1 MKNII
6 LNLENK
12 SYPIVFSE
20 DFKILTAC
28 FKKYLSN
35 RKIFFISDSNV
46 SKLYIKQLENLCVKE
61 NFTVF
66 SYAFKAGEENK
77 NLNTLA
83 KIYNYALSCGIDRQY
98 AVAALGGGVV
108 GDTAGLFASTYMRG
122 LKLIQ
127 IPTTLLAMV
136 DSSIGGKTGVNI
148 ENGKNIVGT
157 FYQPQFVFINVLFL
171 KTLESKQLRNA
182 MAEIIKYAVS
192 FDEKFFNELNLI
204 LNKSIITEKD
214 FKKIIYQCCKFKA
227 DIVCKDEKE
236 VTGIRELLNFG
247 HTFGHALETV
257 TKYGKFLHGEAVAL
271 GILFAAR
278 LSEKIKFCN
287 SQTREKIEKI
297 IFDSG
302 FNMKIDKKINPKKIL
317 GLMQNDKKSVSKKIK
332 FVLPKKIGQ
341 IFSRIEVDDKIVLSA
356 IKEMLK

>member
-1 MKNII
+1 
-6 LNLENK
+6 
-12 SYPIVFSE
+12 
-20 DFKILTAC
+20 
-28 FKKYLSN
+28 
-35 RKIFFISDSNV
+35 
-46 SKLYIKQLENLCVKE
+46 
-61 NFTVF
+61 
-66 SYAFKAGEENK
+66 
-77 NLNTLA
+77 
-83 KIYNYALSCGIDRQY
+83 
-98 AVAALGGGVV
+98 
-108 GDTAGLFASTYMRG
+108 MRG